1 MLANQ
6 SNKSS
11 SKKSNSASKKE
22 LQQVDVLRDSHHI
35 ESEGDLSEPGID
47 YHSSII
53 VSVNTSPL
61 NLNSSHSNLF

>member
-1 MLANQ
+1 MLSNQ

-11 SKKSNSASKKE
+11 SKKPNSASKRE
-22 LQQVDVLRDSHHI
+22 VQQVDEVRDSRLI

-53 VSVNTSPL
+53 VSVYTSPL
-61 NLNSSHSNLF
+61 